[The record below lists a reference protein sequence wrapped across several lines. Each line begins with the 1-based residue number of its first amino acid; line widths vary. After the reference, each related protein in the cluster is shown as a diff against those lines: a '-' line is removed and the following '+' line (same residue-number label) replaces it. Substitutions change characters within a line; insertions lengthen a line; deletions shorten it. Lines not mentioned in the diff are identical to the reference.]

1 MKRTIG
7 FFTIGLAL
15 IIQVGCGGE
24 TSVALVQTLA

>member
-24 TSVALVQTLA
+24 TSVAPVQTLA